1 MKMYLL
7 NTSYIIVFLSLGEYT
22 NGCSEPK
29 LVPGFECVEIQW
41 EFLRMSTH
49 SPSKL
54 TEKELCLLLLREK
67 CETLFLELVC
77 LNMQRYST
85 FCLKEIHS

>member
-22 NGCSEPK
+22 NGSSEPK

-54 TEKELCLLLLREK
+54 TEKELCLSLLREK
-67 CETLFLELVC
+67 CETLFLEVVC